1 MNRSPHHRL
10 LARQLRR
17 HFGPDF
23 VVPPEWRGF
32 IASVDEAYR
41 ESDQDRGMLERSLEL
56 SSQEL
61 LHASSHMR
69 ALLQG
74 IPDLLLRIDRFGT
87 ILEKRAG
94 ASGGPV
100 AELAAFF
107 GERLSSLP
115 DPAVAGQFA
124 EALDRALAHRST
136 VSIEYSIACASHIC
150 FFEARLVALPEDQC
164 LAIVRNITERKR
176 AETEVRHAV
185 SMLQSTLD
193 STADG
198 ILVVDTQGRI
208 SSFNRRFVEMWHIP
222 FALVE
227 SRDHGAVIVACTIQM
242 LDPEGFQNKVR
253 ELYASPRSVSFD
265 VIEFLDGRVFE
276 RYSHPQLLDGA
287 PVGRVWSFHD
297 ITNRRR
303 AEERL
308 LKLSGVV
315 EQTADSVLITDSAGR
330 IEYVNPAFTVLTG
343 YSDAEVVGQNPRL
356 LKSGQHNDE
365 FYQDLWDTILAGQ
378 IFHAVIVNRKKD
390 GEFYYADTTI
400 TPIRDA
406 GGRIT
411 HFVSTEQD
419 ITSHRK
425 LEAQL
430 RQSQKMEA
438 FGQLAAGVAHDFN
451 NLLTVI
457 IGNASMLQSDQA
469 AESPQNESIDEICR
483 AAERAANLTQQLL
496 TFSRRRPLQPR
507 DIDVND
513 VVANMSKM
521 LGRLIGEHI
530 ALVAQY
536 APGGAVV
543 QADPGMLDQVLMNLA
558 VNARDA
564 MPSGGNLTV
573 NTANLSFDA
582 ARVRSHPMSRV
593 GDFVCLSVTD
603 NGCGIAAEHLPK
615 IFEPFFTTKQVG
627 KGTGLGLATVFGIVQ
642 QHRGWLE
649 VESAVGVG
657 TTVRVYLPRQL
668 HPVAGVGEKTGQRIA
683 PNGNE
688 TVLLVEDEPAVRVLM
703 QHMLENH
710 GYHVYSAISALGAL
724 EVWKEQAASIDLLLT
739 DMVLP
744 GGVNGYELS
753 QMLLDANPKLK
764 VLYCSGYADEMFGEH
779 SPLLTAGNFI
789 EKPFVPIKLLR
800 QVRDCLDAR

>member
-1 MNRSPHHRL
+1 MNRPPHHRL

-23 VVPPEWRGF
+23 EVPPGWSAF
-32 IASVDEAYR
+32 LASVGEAYR

-61 LHASSHMR
+61 LHAGSHMR

-74 IPDLLLRIDRFGT
+74 IPDLLLRLDRSGT

-94 ASGGPV
+94 VSGGPLS
-100 AELAAFF
+100 ELAAFF
-107 GERLSSLP
+107 GERLADLP
-115 DPAVAGQFA
+115 DPAVARQFA
-124 EALDRALAHRST
+124 EALDRALAERT
-136 VSIEYSIACASHIC
+136 TASIEYSLSCVDHTC
-150 FFEARLVALPEDQC
+150 FFEARLVPLREEQC

-176 AETEVRHAV
+176 AEAEVRHAV
-185 SMLQSTLD
+185 SVLQSTLE

-198 ILVVDTQGRI
+198 ILVVDTHGRI

-222 FALVE
+222 FSLVE
-227 SRDHGAVIVACTIQM
+227 AREDAAVIAACTAQM
-242 LDPEGFQNKVR
+242 QDPEGFLSKVR
-253 ELYASPRSVSFD
+253 ELYASPRDVSFD
-265 VIEFLDGRVFE
+265 VIEFRDGRAFE
-276 RYSHPQLLDGA
+276 RYSHPQVMDGV

-315 EQTADSVLITDSAGR
+315 EQTADSVLITDAEGR

-343 YSDAEVVGQNPRL
+343 YSDDEVLGQSPRL

-378 IFHAVIVNRKKD
+378 IFHAVLVNRKKD

-406 GGRIT
+406 GGRLT

-419 ITSHRK
+419 ITSHRE

-457 IGNASMLQSDQA
+457 IGNASMLQFEQV
-469 AESPQNESIDEICR
+469 AESPQNESLDEISR

-513 VVANMSKM
+513 AVATMSKM
-521 LGRLIGEHI
+521 LSRLIGEHI
-530 ALVAQY
+530 ALGTQY
-536 APGGAVV
+536 APGGAIVH
-543 QADPGMLDQVLMNLA
+543 ADPGMLDQVLMNLA

-564 MPSGGNLTV
+564 MPSGGTLTV
-573 NTANLSFDA
+573 QTANLCFDA
-582 ARVRSHPMSRV
+582 AKVRAHPMSRV
-593 GDFVCLSVTD
+593 GEFVCLSVSD

-615 IFEPFFTTKQVG
+615 IFEPFFTTKEVG

-649 VESAVGVG
+649 VESALGAG

-668 HPVAGVGEKTGQRIA
+668 HPSAAVGEGTGLRLA
-683 PNGNE
+683 PRGHE

-703 QHMLENH
+703 QHLLENH
-710 GYHVYSAISALGAL
+710 GYIVHSAISALGAL
-724 EVWKEQAASIDLLLT
+724 ELWKAHAPTIDLLLT

-753 QMLLDANPKLK
+753 QRLLDSNPKLK
-764 VLYCSGYADEMFGEH
+764 VIYCSGYADEMLGEN
-779 SPLLTAGNFI
+779 SPLRLDGNFI
-789 EKPFVPIKLLR
+789 EKPFMPMKFLQQL
-800 QVRDCLDAR
+800 RDCLDAR